1 MRLCEKLNCVLMA
14 VTTLLLEN
22 SLTAFAV
29 ETKKSTGIATEPL
42 VRCIT
47 PGITSKNIVKIE
59 KPFRVLYQAPGEPAD
74 PGYVGDAEF
83 VNASAEKI
91 LVNSEPVVALVAT
104 YGASQDIS
112 RIGGQVV
119 VLAFFRMHGRKPSLI
134 DAVDIATDRFCG
146 FSTEPVLHYKNG
158 TDAVVVEN
166 SHFNSSENFFA
177 LTPVALV
184 DGHLI
189 SLCNEV
195 PILYN
200 AKGARISMVEQGRL
214 VVGLAKGSRPK
225 PMSMSIKV
233 ICKTYDENDG
243 DKVLSTHR
251 KSFTIPFKLHGKT
264 YSVNSKGKEL
274 VALDEFVKKNGFDG
288 P

>member
-1 MRLCEKLNCVLMA
+1 MA
-14 VTTLLLEN
+14 VTTLLFQN
-22 SLTAFAV
+22 SSTSIAI
-29 ETKKSTGIATEPL
+29 ESKKASEVATDPL

-47 PGITSKNIVKIE
+47 PGIAFKNTVEIR
-59 KPFRVLYQAPGEPAD
+59 KPFRVLYQTPGEPLD
-74 PGYVGDAEF
+74 PGYIGKAEF
-83 VNASAEKI
+83 VNASVEKI
-91 LVNSEPVVALVAT
+91 LVGGQPVIALVAT
-104 YGASQDIS
+104 YTALEDNS

-134 DAVDIATDRFCG
+134 DAVDISTDRFCG

-166 SHFNSSENFFA
+166 SHFNSSENFCI

-184 DGHLI
+184 DGRLI

-214 VVGLAKGSRPK
+214 VVGVAPGLQPK
-225 PMSMSIKV
+225 PLSMSIRV
-233 ICKTYDENDG
+233 ICKTFDENDG

-251 KSFTIPFKLHGKT
+251 KTFTIPFKLHGKT

-274 VALDEFVKKNGFDG
+274 AALNDFVKKNGFDT